1 MQHLLIH
8 VYEHYERPQAIGNSS
23 KAPWPNLKKLIDPA
37 STAATTTCFFPDLS
51 IMNGFGFQVE
61 ACSLPNAH
69 GNSLRIKDCWAVGAE
84 AVDGAILGGSVL
96 VLFGVD
102 RR

>member
-1 MQHLLIH
+1 MAPLPRQMQHHLIH

-51 IMNGFGFQVE
+51 TMNGFGFQVE
-61 ACSLPNAH
+61 A
-69 GNSLRIKDCWAVGAE
+69 IVGRW
-84 AVDGAILGGSVL
+84 VPKL
-96 VLFGVD
+96 
-102 RR
+102 